1 MDLLKKYFPQITE
14 FQVEK
19 LILFKDLIKQWNKKI
34 NLVSRKDVE
43 NFEVNHMLHSLSI
56 SKFIKFK
63 KDTQIL
69 DLGTGGGLPGIPLSI
84 VFPNSNFK
92 LIDRK
97 NKKINVLNEI
107 INKLRI
113 NNVKAQNIDIIDLNH
128 NYDFIINRAVS
139 STDNLIKLCKGR
151 INFKGHN
158 EIKNGI
164 ICLKGGNLNSELKNI
179 NKFQIVELKYFFSE
193 LFFEKKKYFTFLIH
207 IIIWIA
213 SWRIMSSTH

>member
-193 LFFEKKKYFTFLIH
+193 LFFEKKKILYNPNPYNH
-207 IIIWIA
+207 MD
-213 SWRIMSSTH
+213 S

>member
-43 NFEVNHMLHSLSI
+43 NFEVNHILHSLSI

-164 ICLKGGNLNSELKNI
+164 ICLKGGNLNSELKKI

-193 LFFEKKKYFTFLIH
+193 LFFEKKKILYIPNPYNH
-207 IIIWIA
+207 MD
-213 SWRIMSSTH
+213 S

>member
-56 SKFIKFK
+56 SKFIEFE

-107 INKLRI
+107 INKLSI
-113 NNVKAQNIDIIDLNH
+113 NNAKAQNIDIIDLNH

-139 STDNLIKLCKGR
+139 STEILIKLCKGR
-151 INFKGHN
+151 IKFNGHN
-158 EIKNGI
+158 KIKNGI

-193 LFFEKKKYFTFLIH
+193 LFFEKKKILYIPNPYNH
-207 IIIWIA
+207 MD
-213 SWRIMSSTH
+213 S

>member
-56 SKFIKFK
+56 SKIIKFK

-113 NNVKAQNIDIIDLNH
+113 DNVKAQNIDIIDLNH

-193 LFFEKKKYFTFLIH
+193 IFF
-207 IIIWIA
+207 
-213 SWRIMSSTH
+213 

>member
-43 NFEVNHMLHSLSI
+43 NFEVNHILHSLSI
-56 SKFIKFK
+56 SKFIEFK

-84 VFPNSNFK
+84 IFPNSNFK

-107 INKLRI
+107 INKLSI
-113 NNVKAQNIDIIDLNH
+113 TNANAQNIDIIDLNH
-128 NYDFIINRAVS
+128 NYDFIVNRAVS
-139 STDNLIKLCKGR
+139 STDILIKLCKGR
-151 INFKGHN
+151 INSNGHN
-158 EIKNGI
+158 KIKNGI
-164 ICLKGGNLNSELKNI
+164 ICLKGGNLNSELNNI
-179 NKFQIVELKYFFSE
+179 NNFKIVELKSFFSE
-193 LFFEKKKYFTFLIH
+193 LFFETKKILYIPNPYNH
-207 IIIWIA
+207 MD
-213 SWRIMSSTH
+213 S

>member
-19 LILFKDLIKQWNKKI
+19 LIQFKDLIKQWNKKI

-43 NFEVNHMLHSLSI
+43 NFEVNHILHSLSI

-107 INKLRI
+107 INKLSI

-139 STDNLIKLCKGR
+139 STDNLIKLCKGK

-164 ICLKGGNLNSELKNI
+164 ICLKGGNLNSELKNV

-193 LFFEKKKYFTFLIH
+193 LFFEKKKILYIPNPYNH
-207 IIIWIA
+207 MD
-213 SWRIMSSTH
+213 S

>member
-113 NNVKAQNIDIIDLNH
+113 DNVKAQNIDIIDLNH

-151 INFKGHN
+151 INSKGHN

-179 NKFQIVELKYFFSE
+179 SKFQIVELKYFFSE
-193 LFFEKKKYFTFLIH
+193 LFFEKKKILYIPNPYNH
-207 IIIWIA
+207 MD
-213 SWRIMSSTH
+213 S

>member
-63 KDTQIL
+63 KNTQIL

-84 VFPNSNFK
+84 IFPSSNFK

-107 INKLRI
+107 INKLSI

-193 LFFEKKKYFTFLIH
+193 LFFEKKKILYIPNPYNH
-207 IIIWIA
+207 MD
-213 SWRIMSSTH
+213 S

>member
-56 SKFIKFK
+56 SKFIEFE

-107 INKLRI
+107 INKLSI
-113 NNVKAQNIDIIDLNH
+113 NNAKAQNIDIIDLNH

-151 INFKGHN
+151 INSKGHN
-158 EIKNGI
+158 KIKNGI

-193 LFFEKKKYFTFLIH
+193 LFFEKKKILYIPNPYNH
-207 IIIWIA
+207 MD
-213 SWRIMSSTH
+213 S

>member
-43 NFEVNHMLHSLSI
+43 NFEVNHLLHSLSI
-56 SKFIKFK
+56 LKFIEFK
-63 KDTQIL
+63 KDTKIL

-84 VFPNSNFK
+84 FFPDSKFK

-139 STDNLIKLCKGR
+139 STDNLIKLCNGR
-151 INFKGHN
+151 INFKEHN

-193 LFFEKKKYFTFLIH
+193 LFF
-207 IIIWIA
+207 
-213 SWRIMSSTH
+213 

>member
-19 LILFKDLIKQWNKKI
+19 LILYKDLIKQWNRKI

-56 SKFIKFK
+56 SKFIEFK

-84 VFPNSNFK
+84 VFPNSNFN

-107 INKLRI
+107 INKLSI
-113 NNVKAQNIDIIDLNH
+113 NNAKAQNIDIIDLNH

-164 ICLKGGNLNSELKNI
+164 ICLKGGNLKSELKNI

-193 LFFEKKKYFTFLIH
+193 LFFEKKKILYIPNPYNH
-207 IIIWIA
+207 MD
-213 SWRIMSSTH
+213 S

>member
-19 LILFKDLIKQWNKKI
+19 LIQFKDLIKQWNKKI

-107 INKLRI
+107 INKLSI

-193 LFFEKKKYFTFLIH
+193 LFFEKKKILYIPNPYNH
-207 IIIWIA
+207 MD
-213 SWRIMSSTH
+213 S

>member
-19 LILFKDLIKQWNKKI
+19 LILFKDLIKQWNKNI

-43 NFEVNHMLHSLSI
+43 NFEVNHILHSLSI
-56 SKFIKFK
+56 SKFIEFK

-69 DLGTGGGLPGIPLSI
+69 DLGSGGGLPGIPLSI

-107 INKLRI
+107 INKLSI
-113 NNVKAQNIDIIDLNH
+113 NNAKAQNIDIIDLNH

-193 LFFEKKKYFTFLIH
+193 LFFEKKKILYIPNPYNH
-207 IIIWIA
+207 MD
-213 SWRIMSSTH
+213 S

>member
-43 NFEVNHMLHSLSI
+43 NFEVNHILHSLSI
-56 SKFIKFK
+56 SKFIEFK

-69 DLGTGGGLPGIPLSI
+69 DLGSGGGLPGIPLSI

-107 INKLRI
+107 INKLSI

-193 LFFEKKKYFTFLIH
+193 LFFEKKKILYIPNPYNHTD
-207 IIIWIA
+207 
-213 SWRIMSSTH
+213 S

>member
-193 LFFEKKKYFTFLIH
+193 LFFEKKKILYIPNPYNHTD
-207 IIIWIA
+207 
-213 SWRIMSSTH
+213 S

>member
-19 LILFKDLIKQWNKKI
+19 LILYKDLIKQWNRKI

-43 NFEVNHMLHSLSI
+43 NFEVNHILHSLSI

-107 INKLRI
+107 INKLSI

-164 ICLKGGNLNSELKNI
+164 ICLKGGNLKSELKNI

-193 LFFEKKKYFTFLIH
+193 LFFEKKKILYIPNPYNH
-207 IIIWIA
+207 MD
-213 SWRIMSSTH
+213 S

>member
-56 SKFIKFK
+56 SKFIEFE

-107 INKLRI
+107 INKLSI
-113 NNVKAQNIDIIDLNH
+113 NNAKAQNIDIIDLNH

-151 INFKGHN
+151 INSKGHN
-158 EIKNGI
+158 KIKNGI
-164 ICLKGGNLNSELKNI
+164 ICLKGGNLKSELKNI

-193 LFFEKKKYFTFLIH
+193 LFFEKKKILYIPNPYNH
-207 IIIWIA
+207 MD
-213 SWRIMSSTH
+213 S

>member
-56 SKFIKFK
+56 SKFIEFE

-107 INKLRI
+107 INKLSI
-113 NNVKAQNIDIIDLNH
+113 NNAKAQNINIIDLNH
-128 NYDFIINRAVS
+128 KYDFIINRAVS

-151 INFKGHN
+151 INSKGHN
-158 EIKNGI
+158 KIKNGI
-164 ICLKGGNLNSELKNI
+164 ICLKGGNLKSELKNI

-193 LFFEKKKYFTFLIH
+193 LFFEKKKILYIPNPYNH
-207 IIIWIA
+207 MD
-213 SWRIMSSTH
+213 S

>member
-84 VFPNSNFK
+84 FFPYSKFK

-107 INKLRI
+107 IRKLGI
-113 NNVKAQNIDIIDLNH
+113 NNASAQNIDIIDSNH
-128 NYDFIINRAVS
+128 NYDFIVNRAVTS
-139 STDNLIKLCKGR
+139 ADNLIKLCKGK
-151 INFKGHN
+151 INYKCEN
-158 EIKNGI
+158 KIKNGI

-179 NKFQIVELKYFFSE
+179 NKFQIVELKTFFSE
-193 LFFEKKKYFTFLIH
+193 QFFETKKILYIPNPYSH
-207 IIIWIA
+207 MD
-213 SWRIMSSTH
+213 S

>member
-107 INKLRI
+107 INKLSI

-158 EIKNGI
+158 VIKNGI

-193 LFFEKKKYFTFLIH
+193 LFFEKKKILYIPNPYNH
-207 IIIWIA
+207 MD
-213 SWRIMSSTH
+213 S

>member
-1 MDLLKKYFPQITE
+1 MELLKKYFPQITE

-19 LILFKDLIKQWNKKI
+19 LILFKDLIKKWNKKI
-34 NLVSRKDVE
+34 NLISRKDVE
-43 NFEVNHMLHSLSI
+43 NFEVSHILHCLSI
-56 SKFIKFK
+56 SKFIEFK
-63 KDTQIL
+63 KDTEIL

-84 VFPNSNFK
+84 VFPDSNFK

-97 NKKINVLNEI
+97 SKKINVLNEI
-107 INKLRI
+107 ISELNI

-151 INFKGHN
+151 INSSGHN

-164 ICLKGGNLNSELKNI
+164 ICLKGGNLNSELKNH
-179 NKFQIVELKYFFSE
+179 NKFQIVELKSFFSE
-193 LFFEKKKYFTFLIH
+193 LFFETKKILYIPNPYNH
-207 IIIWIA
+207 NY
-213 SWRIMSSTH
+213 S

>member
-19 LILFKDLIKQWNKKI
+19 LIQFKDLIKQWNKKI

-113 NNVKAQNIDIIDLNH
+113 DNVKAQNIDIIDLNH

-151 INFKGHN
+151 INSKGHN

-164 ICLKGGNLNSELKNI
+164 ICLKGGNLNSELKNV

-193 LFFEKKKYFTFLIH
+193 LFFEKKK
-207 IIIWIA
+207 IIYIPNPYNHMD
-213 SWRIMSSTH
+213 S